1 MRIPVELPDWNKRQ
15 LLFDNFLRIR
25 KNLSPRGRQ
34 HRYLV
39 RAKFWQRSRAN
50 HGWFCRQN
58 QPRRVIIRFSA
69 KLYPSQ
75 NTDLFVSYSRTRER
89 SENNQNAQPRSQSST
104 AISDVTSPVKLVGK
118 IRLGRLAN
126 NGKSKMAAPSQECD
140 FSQNSWRNEK
150 KRRE

>member
-58 QPRRVIIRFSA
+58 QPRRVIIRLSA
-69 KLYPSQ
+69 KLCPKIL
-75 NTDLFVSYSRTRER
+75 TFL
-89 SENNQNAQPRSQSST
+89 SST
-104 AISDVTSPVKLVGK
+104 H
-118 IRLGRLAN
+118 
-126 NGKSKMAAPSQECD
+126 APEND
-140 FSQNSWRNEK
+140 LRIIK
-150 KRRE
+150 TRI